1 MLTAEKDA
9 REALSL
15 VGSKVEKLVLLN
27 RPADHACLQGQIR
40 HRRSSATEALSA
52 HSNGGVHLST
62 HASDPAGAKAL
73 LQYLAASDA
82 QAIFKDAGFEP
93 HS

>member
-1 MLTAEKDA
+1 MLTAEKEA
-9 REALSL
+9 CEALSL
-15 VGSKVEKLVLLN
+15 VGSEVEKLVLLN

-52 HSNGGVHLST
+52 HSKGGVIST